1 MEWNERA
8 LKQVQVERLK
18 EEEGRNKEEG
28 IRYKVEEVKVK
39 AEDVTQSSSK
49 GGKPINKELQKLQRK
64 MANLEKEIEQKNNDK
79 VRLEA
84 DMSNPT
90 SYANNEGFLKLEKNY
105 NDTISQLA
113 VLNKEY
119 EQLFETVM
127 KMEG

>member
-1 MEWNERA
+1 MRVAGSE
-8 LKQVQVERLK
+8 
-18 EEEGRNKEEG
+18 
-28 IRYKVEEVKVK
+28 IRVTSAEVK
-39 AEDVTQSSSK
+39 DVTLSSSK

-84 DMSNPT
+84 DMSNPA

-127 KMEG
+127 QMEGS

>member
-1 MEWNERA
+1 MRVAGSE
-8 LKQVQVERLK
+8 
-18 EEEGRNKEEG
+18 
-28 IRYKVEEVKVK
+28 IRVTSAEVK
-39 AEDVTQSSSK
+39 DVTLSSSK

-84 DMSNPT
+84 DMSNPA

>member
-1 MEWNERA
+1 LRVAGSE
-8 LKQVQVERLK
+8 
-18 EEEGRNKEEG
+18 
-28 IRYKVEEVKVK
+28 IRVTSAEVK
-39 AEDVTQSSSK
+39 DVTLSSSK

-84 DMSNPT
+84 DMSNPA

-127 KMEG
+127 QMEGS

>member
-1 MEWNERA
+1 
-8 LKQVQVERLK
+8 
-18 EEEGRNKEEG
+18 
-28 IRYKVEEVKVK
+28 
-39 AEDVTQSSSK
+39 
-49 GGKPINKELQKLQRK
+49 K